1 MLWNDRA
8 GRFSLLKFAT
18 LMIAIAPGIW
28 VAYSWS
34 TDNLGAKPLT
44 EAIHEIGIWAVRF
57 LVATLAIRPARR
69 LLNWPKIM
77 IVRRMLGVTTMVY
90 ALIHL
95 SLYIFQQ
102 HFNVLFVASEIA
114 LRFYL
119 TIGFVALLGLVAL
132 GWTSTD
138 GWIKRLGGQRW
149 QLLHK
154 SVYLI
159 GVLALY
165 HFALQL
171 KIDVTQAV
179 LMTGLFAWLMGYR
192 VIEARRWPVNLL
204 SLGALS
210 VAAALGTAAIE
221 AAWYAIGTGIQANL
235 ILAANL
241 DFSTDIRPAWW
252 VLAAGFAATALS
264 LGSSWLKARAGQG
277 ASRPRDSR
285 RSEMANGSG
294 QAVDNSAARAEIV
307 SARRST

>member
-8 GRFSLLKFAT
+8 GRFSPLKLAT
-18 LMIAIAPGIW
+18 LLIAIAPGLW
-28 VAYSWS
+28 VAYSWAM
-34 TDNLGAKPLT
+34 DDLGAKPLT

-77 IVRRMLGVTTMVY
+77 TVRRMLGVTTMVY

-102 HFNVLFVASEIA
+102 HFNLLFVASEIA

-154 SVYLI
+154 SVYVI

-204 SLGALS
+204 SLTLLS
-210 VAAALGTAAIE
+210 LAAGLGTALIE
-221 AAWYAIGTGIQANL
+221 AAWYAVGTGIQASL
-235 ILAANL
+235 ILQANL

-252 VLAAGFAATALS
+252 VLAAGLAAS
-264 LGSSWLKARAGQG
+264 LLFLGRSWLKARAAQG
-277 ASRPRDSR
+277 VAPGRGR
-285 RSEMANGSG
+285 
-294 QAVDNSAARAEIV
+294 AVADQ
-307 SARRST
+307 T